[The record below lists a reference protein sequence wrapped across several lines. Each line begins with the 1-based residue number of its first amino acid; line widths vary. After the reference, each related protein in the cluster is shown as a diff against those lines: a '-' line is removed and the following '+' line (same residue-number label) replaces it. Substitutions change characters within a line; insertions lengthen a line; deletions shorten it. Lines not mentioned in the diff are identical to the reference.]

1 LDEKPSFTV
10 EPTNDPSKS
19 YKVKSIFW
27 TSDILKIDIDDS
39 GIQSEGQQFEL
50 KINKA
55 MENSQDLA
63 EYVSKLEEAEVS
75 IEDNFSEDNLV
86 QQIEDFLNEER
97 DL

>member
-1 LDEKPSFTV
+1 MGALLNK
-10 EPTNDPSKS
+10 
-19 YKVKSIFW
+19 

-39 GIQSEGQQFEL
+39 GIQNEGQQFEL
-50 KINKA
+50 KLNQA

-63 EYVSKLEEAEVS
+63 DYVSKLEEAEVS

-97 DL
+97 DI

>member
-1 LDEKPSFTV
+1 LSSGGYPKGMSALL
-10 EPTNDPSKS
+10 NK
-19 YKVKSIFW
+19 
-27 TSDILKIDIDDS
+27 TSDILKVEIDDS

-55 MENSQDLA
+55 MENSEDLA
-63 EYVSKLEEAEVS
+63 EYVSKLEEADVS

-97 DL
+97 EI

>member
-1 LDEKPSFTV
+1 MSALLNK
-10 EPTNDPSKS
+10 
-19 YKVKSIFW
+19 
-27 TSDILKIDIDDS
+27 TSEILKIEIDDS

-55 MENSQDLA
+55 MENSEDLA
-63 EYVSKLEEAEVS
+63 EYVSKLEEADVS

-97 DL
+97 EI